1 MVEPPH
7 KIISIEI
14 HDYFS
19 ILSGQVTYVKV
30 IITILGYNY
39 LLLILTTVIQDL
51 DKFLW

>member
-30 IITILGYNY
+30 IIAILRYNY
-39 LLLILTTVIQDL
+39 LLLITTTVIQI
-51 DKFLW
+51 